1 MIKCPHCGF
10 VGEITDFKTIK
21 SWRFRF
27 YTVTMLECPK
37 CGGIF
42 NYYKGISPRKGTL
55 LEFYVKI
62 KPRSIERRKGKV
74 SRSG

>member
-1 MIKCPHCGF
+1 MAIKCPYCDFIG
-10 VGEITDFKTIK
+10 DFKSIK

-27 YTVTMLECPK
+27 YAVTMLECPK
-37 CGGIF
+37 CGGVF

-55 LEFYVKI
+55 SEFYVKM
-62 KPRSIERRKGKV
+62 KPRGIKRRKV